1 MTTHALDHPC
11 RPRGG
16 FTKPKGGTVDDETR
30 AAFQLRDERHEEVIR
45 RIVKVEGVQE
55 TLREGIDQ
63 IKDEHDDFRVKY
75 AQDISALRGDLQSV
89 LPQALA
95 AIPKEFEEDRK
106 RELQRTHVR
115 WIIISAVIAAL
126 SGVATWI
133 AVAAGMIHG

>member
-1 MTTHALDHPC
+1 M
-11 RPRGG
+11 
-16 FTKPKGGTVDDETR
+16 KKGVNVDDETR

-45 RIVKVEGVQE
+45 RIVKVESVQE
-55 TLREGIDQ
+55 NLREGIDQ

-75 AQDISALRGDLQSV
+75 TNEVTALRGDLKVV

-95 AIPKEFEEDRK
+95 AIPQEFEEQRL
-106 RELQRTHVR
+106 REQQRVEEERRLELQRTHVR

-126 SGVATWI
+126 SGLATWI